1 MANPFLAKPVL
12 TNSFL
17 AKPVLAIS
25 FLAMAVSAFLTVGA
39 TAALAD
45 EKKLLDIEPLSSDE
59 LLAEKGGSLEGG
71 FQTSVDDPRRRRG
84 TNIRITIE
92 GGQNAVALSSGQ
104 AAQTNSTSLRAA
116 NNVVNITNI
125 AGATAN

>member
-12 TNSFL
+12 TNSLL
-17 AKPVLAIS
+17 AKPV
-25 FLAMAVSAFLTVGA
+25 LAMAVSAFLTVGA

-71 FQTSVDDPRRRRG
+71 LQTSVDDPRRRRG
-84 TNIRITIE
+84 TNIGIAIE
-92 GGQNAVALSSGQ
+92 GGRNAVALSSGQ
-104 AAQTNSTSLRAA
+104 AGQTNSTSLRAA